1 MPNQVRSAVQGSTAL
16 GEDLTR
22 LDESGDPAK
31 EPESVFDTAPQAASL
46 ALKMWGFAAVRLFGA
61 LALGLVLGLIFDR
74 VLTGLFVTLAL
85 YTGWQLVNLF
95 RLDYWVRHRNFVQP
109 PVLGGVWDDVVTQFV
124 RLHRRKTYHKAR
136 LRQVLRELRGS
147 TAAMP
152 DGVVVLNSESEI
164 AWFNRTAAQ
173 LIGLHRKQ
181 DVGIRID
188 NLIRHPD
195 FIEHLRGERRKA
207 PVVLQMQRA
216 PQTYLALH
224 VLPYGNGQR
233 LLLVRDVTR
242 QRHLEALRKEFV
254 ANASH
259 ELRSPLTVISGYLET
274 LGSLPTLDEEL
285 RGPIHEMRRQAE
297 RMTAIISDLLELS
310 RLESSD
316 EEVQGEPIDVEA
328 LMSILRKDVLAR
340 PSRPAEVLLEV
351 KSHDQLV
358 GDEPEIH
365 SAFSN
370 LVDNAAKYTPADGK
384 LELRWW
390 VDEEGGHFAV
400 HDTGIGIPAEHIH
413 RLTERFYRVDPGR
426 SRATGGSGLGLAIVK
441 HVLQRHGATL
451 DIESREGEGSTFAC
465 HFPLRRIASP
475 REAGQRATL
484 AS

>member
-1 MPNQVRSAVQGSTAL
+1 
-16 GEDLTR
+16 
-22 LDESGDPAK
+22 
-31 EPESVFDTAPQAASL
+31 
-46 ALKMWGFAAVRLFGA
+46 
-61 LALGLVLGLIFDR
+61 
-74 VLTGLFVTLAL
+74 
-85 YTGWQLVNLF
+85 
-95 RLDYWVRHRNFVQP
+95 
-109 PVLGGVWDDVVTQFV
+109 
-124 RLHRRKTYHKAR
+124 
-136 LRQVLRELRGS
+136 VLRELRGS

-164 AWFNRTAAQ
+164 VWFNRTAAQ

-181 DVGIRID
+181 DVGLRID

-195 FIEHLRGERRKA
+195 FVEHLRGERRKA

-285 RGPIHEMRRQAE
+285 RGPVHEMRRQAE

-316 EEVQGEPIDVEA
+316 EEVQGEPVDVEA

-340 PSRPAEVLLEV
+340 PTHPAEVRLEV

-370 LVDNAAKYTPADGK
+370 LVDNAAKYTPAGGT
-384 LELRWW
+384 LALRWW

-400 HDTGIGIPAEHIH
+400 NDTGIGIPPEHIH

-451 DIESREGEGSTFAC
+451 DIESREGQGSTFTC
-465 HFPLRRIASP
+465 HFPSRRIVARSA
-475 REAGQRATL
+475 AGQHATL